1 MTNNGNN
8 GKNHTDR
15 LLIMHDLSFQ
25 NAKIEWLDRNTIE
38 LTPVGLDAEIWR
50 REGAAS
56 DVLLDVNQLRAD
68 ACELVCKAVVN
79 QGGPRLARIFELWQ
93 TIEVLKN
100 AGDAAGYTEQG
111 RSVLISSA
119 EKLKALLQPD

>member
-1 MTNNGNN
+1 MSRNGNN
-8 GKNHTDR
+8 GENHTDR
-15 LLIMHDLSFQ
+15 LLIMHDLAFQ
-25 NAKIEWLDRNTIE
+25 NANIEWLDRDTIE
-38 LTPVGLDAEIWR
+38 LTPIGLDAEIWR

-56 DVLLDVNQLRAD
+56 DLLLDIDQLRAQ
-68 ACELVCKAVVN
+68 ACALVCKAIVA

-100 AGDAAGYTEQG
+100 AGDAAGYTDQG

-119 EKLKALLQPD
+119 EKLKGLLKPE

>member
-8 GKNHTDR
+8 SKNHTDR
-15 LLIMHDLSFQ
+15 LLI
-25 NAKIEWLDRNTIE
+25 
-38 LTPVGLDAEIWR
+38 GLDAEIWR
-50 REGAAS
+50 REGAAN
-56 DVLLDVNQLRAD
+56 DVLLDVNQLRAY
-68 ACELVCKAVVN
+68 ACELVCKAIVV

-100 AGDAAGYTEQG
+100 AGDAAGYTDQD

-119 EKLKALLQPD
+119 EKLKALLKSE